1 VERRF
6 SGRRGLPRRPRWG
19 GGAPDDL
26 DGPVVQTRFVEQRQ
40 QDGGDIGPGDG
51 AGAGLLGER
60 DPAGAGGVVE
70 RTIIAWSAVR
80 DRMAFSAASLARR

>member
-1 VERRF
+1 MRSAGSAGGVGCHGVRD
-6 SGRRGLPRRPRWG
+6 G

-26 DGPVVQTRFVEQRQ
+26 DGPAVPTRFVEQRQ
-40 QDGGDIGPGDG
+40 QDGGDTGPGDG
-51 AGAGLLGER
+51 ARAGLLGER